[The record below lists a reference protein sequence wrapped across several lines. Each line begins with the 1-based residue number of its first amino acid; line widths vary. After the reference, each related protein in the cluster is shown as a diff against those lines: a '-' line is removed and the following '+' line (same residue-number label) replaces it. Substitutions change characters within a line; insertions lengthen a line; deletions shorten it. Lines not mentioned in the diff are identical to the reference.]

1 VPLIVFL
8 LLGVVWA
15 AVLVPPWLQSRRDA
29 RPIASMMSFRS
40 QLWSLE
46 RATPTYGDS
55 YGAEGE
61 YGDGGRLGQNYGI
74 YESAYADDEVAE
86 AVTGGADVHPFRP
99 SRRVVAGGATGSVA
113 APALAP
119 ALAPGVVGAVVRSAS
134 GSASPAPSVRTVAAA
149 QRRARTYRRRRQ
161 VLSVLVLLAGAG
173 VAPALLLAGPWVVAE
188 AIVATLFV
196 AYLGLLLRR
205 GRREAERVQKVR
217 YLTPIR
223 APRPAVVVIG
233 SGAAR

>member
-55 YGAEGE
+55 YGAEGD
-61 YGDGGRLGQNYGI
+61 YGDGGRLGQGYGI
-74 YESAYADDEVAE
+74 YESAYVDDEVAE

-99 SRRVVAGGATGSVA
+99 SRRVVAGGGAGSVA
-113 APALAP
+113 

-149 QRRARTYRRRRQ
+149 QRRAHTFRRRRQ
-161 VLSVLVLLAGAG
+161 VLGILVLLAGAG

-188 AIVATLFV
+188 AIAATLLV
-196 AYLGLLLRR
+196 AYVGLLLRR